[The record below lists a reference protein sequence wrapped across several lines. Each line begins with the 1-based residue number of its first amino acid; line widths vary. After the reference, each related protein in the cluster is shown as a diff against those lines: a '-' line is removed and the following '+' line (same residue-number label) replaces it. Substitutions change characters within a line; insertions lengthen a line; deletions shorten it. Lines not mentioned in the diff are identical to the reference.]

1 MDSNSA
7 RLAEELRDLADQLR
21 LLESALSSSR
31 TRLTGGQCMLDGES
45 VEVELLSELKAALDH
60 ARHSVWAL
68 LEAMAG
74 YSGHTV
80 EEVLQNYRMQRASEL
95 LRVLRSEV
103 ESPKITDSATART
116 FLDEV
121 QVVADLAYRRHMR

>member
-21 LLESALSSSR
+21 FLEATLTSSR
-31 TRLTGGQCMLDGES
+31 TRLTGNQCVLDGES
-45 VEVELLSELKAALDH
+45 IDVEQLSEFKSALDH

-68 LEAMAG
+68 IEALAG

-80 EEVLQNYRMQRASEL
+80 EEVLQDYRMQRASEL
-95 LRVLRSEV
+95 LQTLRGEI
-103 ESPKITDSATART
+103 ESPTTPNSVATRT

-121 QVVADLAYRRHMR
+121 QIVADLAYRRHMR